1 MKWDLEAGPAL
12 RQTKFIT
19 YNDNTF
25 AGRGA
30 SRFLWNWSDTTVFS
44 NDTSVFFDSATSL
57 SNTTAL
63 TSKLFGAVSTRL
75 SFNLAWEEEPP
86 LGLEKLDTT
95 TRITL
100 VYDF

>member
-1 MKWDLEAGPAL
+1 M
-12 RQTKFIT
+12 
-19 YNDNTF
+19 
-25 AGRGA
+25 
-30 SRFLWNWSDTTVFS
+30 V
-44 NDTSVFFDSATSL
+44 VDSAASI
-57 SNTTAL
+57 SNTAAL
-63 TSKLFGAVSTRL
+63 TSKLFGALSTRL